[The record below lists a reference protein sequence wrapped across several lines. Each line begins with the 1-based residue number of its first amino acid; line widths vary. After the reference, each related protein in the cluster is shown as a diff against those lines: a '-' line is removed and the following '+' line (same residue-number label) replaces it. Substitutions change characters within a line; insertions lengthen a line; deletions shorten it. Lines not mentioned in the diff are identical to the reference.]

1 VGGSYIFVSQIKL
14 MAVELAIP
22 VVLVALLISTVATEL
37 PGKFNSFI
45 WIRQKK
51 DTFAI
56 GNITG
61 AMVFQSC
68 IPVTVGVVLISWA
81 VDLGNEVDIL
91 DGPAIGIAILTAV
104 MLYLRSR
111 RTELG
116 AAALM
121 TGGALFLAY
130 LVIIV
135 AFL

>member
-1 VGGSYIFVSQIKL
+1 
-14 MAVELAIP
+14 MAADLAIP

-37 PGKFNSFI
+37 PEKFNSFM

-81 VDLGNEVDIL
+81 VDLGSEVDIL
-91 DGPAIGIAILTAV
+91 DGPAIGIAILSAV

-111 RTELG
+111 RMELG
-116 AAALM
+116 VAALM

-130 LVIIV
+130 LIIIV